1 MQKTWFTAIAALVF
15 VLVLCSE
22 SLHAGQRA
30 SPLATTH
37 VHAFNPEVKSA
48 LQDLKQA
55 LLAPRTPLAF
65 DNGTTAENCAQYLN
79 QLSAGQPEES
89 VHGAAIRAEY
99 LVCDAVRFIANE
111 PFTLGTDTAPSHG
124 AKALF
129 ERLDLRSF
137 PSSLR
142 NRADAQRLTLKQ
154 LLASAQ
160 VTMTPTSVEGE
171 TDEQVFSLHIAAV
184 VNRPASS
191 GNVKTRQSEWIV
203 WVADEM
209 KSGNYRS
216 YRTLIVRPPTQGS
229 GGRYTGWVYPPQ

>member
-1 MQKTWFTAIAALVF
+1 MQKTWFTAVAALV
-15 VLVLCSE
+15 LALCSAP
-22 SLHAGQRA
+22 LHAGQRA
-30 SPLATTH
+30 GSLATTH
-37 VHAFNPEVKSA
+37 VHAFHPELKAA

-65 DNGTTAENCAQYLN
+65 DNGASAENCAQYLN
-79 QLSAGQPEES
+79 RLSAGQPEES
-89 VHGAAIRAEY
+89 VHGASIRAEY

-111 PFTLGTDTAPSHG
+111 PFTLGTDTAPSHV

-137 PSSLR
+137 PSSLH
-142 NRADAQRLTLKQ
+142 NRADAQRHTLKQ

-171 TDEQVFSLHIAAV
+171 TDEQAFSLHIAAV
-184 VNRPASS
+184 VRRPASS

-209 KSGNYRS
+209 KNGNYRS
-216 YRTLIVRPPTQGS
+216 YRTLVVRPPTQGS